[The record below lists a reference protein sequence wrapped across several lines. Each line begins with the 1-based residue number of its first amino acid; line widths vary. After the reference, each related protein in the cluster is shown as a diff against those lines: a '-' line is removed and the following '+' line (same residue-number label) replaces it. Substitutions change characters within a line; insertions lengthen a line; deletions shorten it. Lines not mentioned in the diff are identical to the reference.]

1 MVDMKKD
8 YIPINNAPID
18 EFEARQY
25 NPLVLA
31 FVGDSVHHLIVR
43 SRLACNTTAKTGQL
57 HILASKEVKAS
68 AQADMIDRIIDELTD
83 DELSVYKRARNSKM
97 NTMAKHATCGEY
109 KKASGFEALIGYLY
123 LTAQHERL
131 EHLYSVASNANSAI
145 PSEIEDNSISES
157 D

>member
-1 MVDMKKD
+1 MDMKKD

-68 AQADMIDRIIDELTD
+68 TQANMIDRIIDELTD

-131 EHLYSVASNANSAI
+131 EHLYLVASNAECDL
-145 PSEIEDNSISES
+145 PSKIKDNKISDS

>member
-1 MVDMKKD
+1 MDMNKD

-57 HILASKEVKAS
+57 HILASKEVKATT
-68 AQADMIDRIIDELTD
+68 QADMIDKIMDELTE

-131 EHLYSVASNANSAI
+131 EYLYAKASI
-145 PSEIEDNSISES
+145 TDNES
-157 D
+157 KADNTAE

>member
-1 MVDMKKD
+1 MDMKKD

-68 AQADMIDRIIDELTD
+68 TQADMIDRIMDELTD

-131 EHLYSVASNANSAI
+131 EHLYSVASNANCAK
-145 PSEIEDNSISES
+145 PSEIEDNTISES

>member
-1 MVDMKKD
+1 MDMKKD

-68 AQADMIDRIIDELTD
+68 TQADMIDRIMDELTD

-131 EHLYSVASNANSAI
+131 EHLYSVANNANSAI
-145 PSEIEDNSISES
+145 PSEIEDNTISES

>member
-1 MVDMKKD
+1 MDMNKD

-57 HILASKEVKAS
+57 HILASKEVKAGT
-68 AQADMIDRIIDELTD
+68 QADMIDRIMDELTE

-131 EHLYSVASNANSAI
+131 EHLYAVASKTDDEVETKQI
-145 PSEIEDNSISES
+145 TE
-157 D
+157 

>member
-1 MVDMKKD
+1 MNKD

-57 HILASKEVKAS
+57 HILASKEVKATT
-68 AQADMIDRIIDELTD
+68 QADMIDKIMDELTE

-131 EHLYSVASNANSAI
+131 EYLYAKASI
-145 PSEIEDNSISES
+145 TDNES
-157 D
+157 KADNTVE

>member
-1 MVDMKKD
+1 MNMNKD

-57 HILASKEVKAS
+57 HILASKEVKAVT
-68 AQADMIDRIIDELTD
+68 QADMIDKIMDELTE

-109 KKASGFEALIGYLY
+109 KKASGFEALMGYLY

-131 EHLYSVASNANSAI
+131 EYLYAKASI
-145 PSEIEDNSISES
+145 TDNES
-157 D
+157 KADNMAE

>member
-1 MVDMKKD
+1 MDMKKD

-68 AQADMIDRIIDELTD
+68 TQADMIDRIIDELTD

-145 PSEIEDNSISES
+145 PSEIEDNTISES

>member
-1 MVDMKKD
+1 MKKD

-68 AQADMIDRIIDELTD
+68 TQANMIDRIIDELTD

-131 EHLYSVASNANSAI
+131 EHLYLVASNAECDL
-145 PSEIEDNSISES
+145 PSEIKDNKIS
-157 D
+157 DFD

>member
-1 MVDMKKD
+1 MDMNKD

-57 HILASKEVKAS
+57 HILASKEVKAGT
-68 AQADMIDRIIDELTD
+68 QANMIDRIMDELTE

-131 EHLYSVASNANSAI
+131 EHLYSVASKTDDEVE
-145 PSEIEDNSISES
+145 SEHITE
-157 D
+157 

>member
-1 MVDMKKD
+1 MDMNKD

-57 HILASKEVKAS
+57 HILASKEVKAGT
-68 AQADMIDRIIDELTD
+68 QADMIDRIMDELTE

-131 EHLYSVASNANSAI
+131 EHLYLVASKTDDEVE
-145 PSEIEDNSISES
+145 SE
-157 D
+157 

>member
-1 MVDMKKD
+1 MKKD

-68 AQADMIDRIIDELTD
+68 TQADMIDRIVDELTD

-131 EHLYSVASNANSAI
+131 EHLYLVASNAECAI
-145 PSEIEDNSISES
+145 PSEIEDNVIKNS
-157 D
+157 DEY

>member
-1 MVDMKKD
+1 MDMNKD

-57 HILASKEVKAS
+57 HILASKEVKAGT
-68 AQADMIDRIIDELTD
+68 QADMIDRIMDELTE

-131 EHLYSVASNANSAI
+131 EHLYSVASITNN
-145 PSEIEDNSISES
+145 ES
-157 D
+157 KAENTAE

>member
-1 MVDMKKD
+1 MDMKKD

-131 EHLYSVASNANSAI
+131 EHLYLVASNANSAI
-145 PSEIEDNSISES
+145 PSEIEDNTISES